1 MHRQRAC
8 CTLWCTIASLT
19 SLAAT
24 QAQVVRIQQPIVQQF
39 SAGTTVT
46 VPDRGTALLGG
57 ISSGR
62 IGSRQ
67 YGPFRHG
74 SIYGQEFQSSTSS
87 VSVYIHDFEAM
98 DRYLLNSAPR
108 SLRQSANSDPTEHW
122 RRQLLSPAADR
133 QPAASAAQQQQASA
147 AQVKTETKARRFYEL
162 GKQAEQKHATP
173 NIAILHYRA
182 AAKYGSLPAQQRLK
196 ELQAESASISAAD

>member
-1 MHRQRAC
+1 MLRQPARC
-8 CTLWCTIASLT
+8 ILWCT
-19 SLAAT
+19 LATLAGFST
-24 QAQVVRIQQPIVQQF
+24 VQAQVVRIQQPIVQQF
-39 SAGTTVT
+39 SMGTTVT

-62 IGSRQ
+62 ISSRQ

-87 VSVYIHDFEAM
+87 VSVHIHDFEAM

-108 SLRQSANSDPTEHW
+108 SLRQNAVSDPTEHW
-122 RRQLLSPAADR
+122 RRQLLSPAAGR
-133 QPAASAAQQQQASA
+133 QAGSITRQQQQAA
-147 AQVKTETKARRFYEL
+147 EARARTDAKAHRFYEL
-162 GKQAEQKHATP
+162 GKQAEKKHATP
-173 NIAILHYRA
+173 NIAILHYRV

-196 ELQAESASISAAD
+196 ELKAESASVTAAD

>member
-1 MHRQRAC
+1 MHRNLICLILC
-8 CTLWCTIASLT
+8 CGIVSLMST
-19 SLAAT
+19 SA

-62 IGSRQ
+62 MHSRQ
-67 YGPFRHG
+67 FGPFRRG

-87 VSVYIHDFEAM
+87 VSVYIHDFDAM
-98 DRYLLNSAPR
+98 DRYLLNSAP
-108 SLRQSANSDPTEHW
+108 QSMRRTTASDPSDHW
-122 RRQLLSPAADR
+122 RNQLLSPAPQDPPGSSALQKQR
-133 QPAASAAQQQQASA
+133 AA
-147 AQVKTETKARRFYEL
+147 ETKARTQTRAQRFYEL

-173 NIAILHYRA
+173 NIAILHYTA

-196 ELQAESASISAAD
+196 ELKSGADSVTSKD